1 MLSENN
7 ENGKLQDFALLDVIP
22 LLLGVE
28 TTQTRWDSGSDDKH
42 FMLVVIPRNTRVPI
56 KYNVTLFTSVDGNQA
71 VARFSIYEG
80 ESSSTLNNYF
90 LGGFHIHDIP
100 PAPARAAKF
109 KLCFDID
116 ENGILSVSAEDMS
129 RR

>member
-28 TTQTRWDSGSDDKH
+28 TTQTRWESGSDDKH
-42 FMLVVIPRNTRVPI
+42 FMLVVIPRNTRVPFI
-56 KYNVTLFTSVDGNQA
+56 N
-71 VARFSIYEG
+71 
-80 ESSSTLNNYF
+80 LNNF

-129 RR
+129 TGQKKVITVNCDRRTCEGIEALI